1 MRRRVL
7 NGLGL
12 LACAALLGYAWYAQ
26 VVLGLAPCPLCIF
39 QRVGIAVC
47 ALFFL
52 LATLQNPALGGARIY
67 GALLLLAA
75 LATMLVALRHLWIQ
89 HLPEGSVP
97 ACGASLSYLLE
108 VFPLTDVIRK
118 VLSGSGECARIN
130 WRLLGL
136 SMPGWVLIAAAGLA
150 GLSSYANFPAARRP

>member
-7 NGLGL
+7 NGVGL
-12 LACAALLGYAWYAQ
+12 LACAALLAYAWYAQ
-26 VVLGLAPCPLCIF
+26 VVLGLEPCPLCIF
-39 QRVGIAVC
+39 QRIGIGAC
-47 ALFFL
+47 ALLFL
-52 LATLQNPALGGARIY
+52 LATLQNPAQGGARIY

-136 SMPGWVLIAAAGLA
+136 SMPGWVLIAASCVAGLA
-150 GLSSYANFPAARRP
+150 SYANFPAARRP

>member
-12 LACAALLGYAWYAQ
+12 LACAALLAYAWYAQ

-39 QRVGIAVC
+39 QRIGIGVC
-47 ALFFL
+47 AVLFL
-52 LATLQNPALGGARIY
+52 LATLQNPAQMGARVY

-75 LATMLVALRHLWIQ
+75 LATILVALRHLWIQ

-130 WRLLGL
+130 WSLLGL
-136 SMPGWVLIAAAGLA
+136 SMPGWVLIAASCLGGLA
-150 GLSSYANFPAARRP
+150 GYANFPAGRRA

>member
-1 MRRRVL
+1 MRRSVL

-12 LACAALLGYAWYAQ
+12 LACAAMLAYAWYAQ

-39 QRVGIAVC
+39 QRIGIGVC
-47 ALFFL
+47 AVLFL
-52 LATLQNPALGGARIY
+52 LATLQNPAQMGARIY

-75 LATMLVALRHLWIQ
+75 LATILVALRHLWIQ

-130 WRLLGL
+130 WSLLGL
-136 SMPGWVLIAAAGLA
+136 SMPGWVLIAASCLAGLA
-150 GLSSYANFPAARRP
+150 GYANFPAGRRA

>member
-12 LACAALLGYAWYAQ
+12 LACAAMLAYAWYAQ
-26 VVLGLAPCPLCIF
+26 VVLGLEPCPLCIF
-39 QRVGIAVC
+39 QRIGIGACAV
-47 ALFFL
+47 LFL
-52 LATLQNPALGGARIY
+52 LATLQNPARIGARIY
-67 GALLLLAA
+67 GAVLLLAA
-75 LATMLVALRHLWIQ
+75 LATMLVAARHLWIQ

-97 ACGASLSYLLE
+97 ACGASLGYLLE

-130 WRLLGL
+130 WSLLGL
-136 SMPGWVLIAAAGLA
+136 SMPGWVLIAASCLAGLA
-150 GLSSYANFPAARRP
+150 GYANFPAGRRA

>member
-7 NGLGL
+7 NGVGL
-12 LACAALLGYAWYAQ
+12 LACAALLAYAWYAQ
-26 VVLGLAPCPLCIF
+26 VVLGLEPCPLCIF
-39 QRVGIAVC
+39 QRIGIGAC
-47 ALFFL
+47 ALLFL
-52 LATLQNPALGGARIY
+52 LATLQNPAQGGARIY

-150 GLSSYANFPAARRP
+150 GLASYANFPAARRP

>member
-12 LACAALLGYAWYAQ
+12 LACAALLAYAWYAQ
-26 VVLGLAPCPLCIF
+26 VVLGLEPCPLCIF
-39 QRVGIAVC
+39 QRIGIGAC
-47 ALFFL
+47 ALLFL
-52 LATLQNPALGGARIY
+52 LATLQNPAQGGARIY

-150 GLSSYANFPAARRP
+150 GLGSYANFPAARRP

>member
-12 LACAALLGYAWYAQ
+12 VACAAMLAYAWYAQ
-26 VVLGLAPCPLCIF
+26 VVLGLEPCPLCIF
-39 QRVGIAVC
+39 QRLGIGAC
-47 ALFFL
+47 ALLFL
-52 LATLQNPALGGARIY
+52 LVTLQNPARVGARIY
-67 GALLLLAA
+67 GAVLLLAA
-75 LATMLVALRHLWIQ
+75 LATMLVAARHLWIQ

-97 ACGASLSYLLE
+97 ACGASLGYLLE

-130 WRLLGL
+130 WSLLGL

-150 GLSSYANFPAARRP
+150 ALALYANFPARRRL

>member
-12 LACAALLGYAWYAQ
+12 LACAAMLAYAWYAQ
-26 VVLGLAPCPLCIF
+26 VVLGLEPCPLCIF
-39 QRVGIAVC
+39 QRLGIGAC
-47 ALFFL
+47 ALLFL
-52 LATLQNPALGGARIY
+52 LVTLQNPARVGARIY
-67 GALLLLAA
+67 GAVLLLAA
-75 LATMLVALRHLWIQ
+75 LATMLVAARHLWIQ

-97 ACGASLSYLLE
+97 ACGASLGYLLE

-130 WRLLGL
+130 WSLLGL

-150 GLSSYANFPAARRP
+150 ALALYANFPARRRL

>member
-12 LACAALLGYAWYAQ
+12 LACAAMLAYAWYAQ
-26 VVLGLAPCPLCIF
+26 VVLGLEPCPLCIF
-39 QRVGIAVC
+39 QRLGIGAC
-47 ALFFL
+47 ALLFL
-52 LATLQNPALGGARIY
+52 LVTLQNPARVGARIY
-67 GALLLLAA
+67 GAVLLLAA
-75 LATMLVALRHLWIQ
+75 LATMLVAARHLWIQ

-97 ACGASLSYLLE
+97 ACGASLGYLLE

-130 WRLLGL
+130 WSLLGL

-150 GLSSYANFPAARRP
+150 ALALYANFPARRRP

>member
-12 LACAALLGYAWYAQ
+12 LACAAMLAYAWYAQ

-39 QRVGIAVC
+39 QRIGIGVC
-47 ALFFL
+47 AVLFL
-52 LATLQNPALGGARIY
+52 LATLQNPAQMGARIY

-75 LATMLVALRHLWIQ
+75 LATILVALRHLWIQ

-130 WRLLGL
+130 WSLLGL
-136 SMPGWVLIAAAGLA
+136 SMPGWVLIAASCLAGLA
-150 GLSSYANFPAARRP
+150 GYANFPAGRRA